1 MKDRTFETG
10 MYFDRATAEDTV
22 TRLHALGYTSD
33 EISVMMNDG
42 TRARDFAEDTGSS
55 VALGATT
62 GAVIGG
68 GLGAIA
74 AGLAAT
80 GSIVAIAATT
90 GMATPLVAGPL
101 AAALAGLGAGGA
113 AGGIIGA
120 LVGAG
125 IPKEKAERY
134 GDDLDNGGILLGVH
148 PRDEHRERVREILED
163 REPAGS
169 RT

>member
-1 MKDRTFETG
+1 LRRPRG
-10 MYFDRATAEDTV
+10 WPR
-22 TRLHALGYTSD
+22 RSWP
-33 EISVMMNDG
+33 
-42 TRARDFAEDTGSS
+42 AR
-55 VALGATT
+55 
-62 GAVIGG
+62 
-68 GLGAIA
+68 
-74 AGLAAT
+74 
-80 GSIVAIAATT
+80 
-90 GMATPLVAGPL
+90 L